1 MSARASHA
9 PGPPERDPAGL
20 SPCGIQRLAMSR
32 DAQVGDT
39 YDGGIH
45 RYRQDGTTFAS
56 VSIRALDN
64 PEPSIQPL
72 RGIPGPPISSI
83 RRLSFAVNDG
93 EEQEGEDDDDQY
105 EHRRQL
111 VSEIAREATALTDED
126 VHIGHGHDEYHHH
139 IQSHTAKAT
148 STTHGKDSLVGSSR
162 RWPTKAVTDENIDG
176 CYVDFILCCNPAV
189 PNTCDTEELRKSF
202 RAPPKSDGVMFS
214 VFKLF
219 QLIKRFEEG
228 DIKTWIQ
235 LVTELG
241 VERKQDQSTQKV
253 QQYAVRLKRW
263 MHAMHVDA
271 FFEYCLNRQHVYYT
285 DIPSSL
291 PGIDD
296 ELRDGV
302 PLEEDL
308 ALRALI
314 PEYRPKRGRR
324 KLERTSIDS
333 SQLID
338 GNAEKRPKQS
348 LLPATL
354 PSILSPDG
362 SNLLH
367 YEDGHHSLSRG
378 DSSPRL
384 WPEIRVSDPPPLFP
398 SMYTNPFDSLHSLLP
413 GAQQFRWRA
422 AQNPYDPASK
432 NSGSDGSAPARA
444 RSGPV
449 QQFLSVKRAR
459 RSHGPAVS
467 SAWPSSG
474 SSRGGRSRG
483 RPTGN
488 RGGLEAGY
496 STFEA
501 SPRSLEVQLDDHDI
515 AVSLGPEL
523 ALPPIAI
530 EDQLPFPADAHQTI
544 LPPIIHPLEDPA
556 YDNNV
561 EIAPLLERGET
572 FHSFATNPYHGLQKT
587 EDIKAEFATRLNLLG
602 TSGDNVINL
611 NLASAL
617 AFSLVEKAIEEGCG
631 RADGETTLR
640 ALSTLLGLDGL
651 VMHDLVIK
659 KRSTSSY
666 DEDAAPDV
674 HQLQKEMT
682 LFERY
687 RGDDSEEQSIH
698 DLINA
703 AETIS
708 SPQTMEVQMEREVG
722 TGRTGA
728 DEEYELSWKIK
739 LGPIEA
745 SVAVSITPAWDPD
758 RAHNA
763 QEEQRLRDEVDMLL
777 SDMETGNPSPSS
789 FPGSA
794 SDLLLNDDLDLPPEG
809 PVDWRSKYFEA
820 REKLRKA
827 EEDLEKL
834 KSDLIARVMS

>member
-1 MSARASHA
+1 
-9 PGPPERDPAGL
+9 
-20 SPCGIQRLAMSR
+20 MSR
-32 DAQVGDT
+32 DAQAGDT

-64 PEPSIQPL
+64 PEPSIQSL

-93 EEQEGEDDDDQY
+93 EEQENDDDDDDDQY
-105 EHRRQL
+105 ERRRQL
-111 VSEIAREATALTDED
+111 VSEIAREATGLADED
-126 VHIGHGHDEYHHH
+126 VHIHGHDHDHH
-139 IQSHTAKAT
+139 IQSYTTKTT
-148 STTHGKDSLVGSSR
+148 STTQGRDNLVGGSR

-189 PNTCDTEELRKSF
+189 PDNCDTEELCKSF

-271 FFEYCLNRQHVYYT
+271 FFEYCLNRSHVYYT
-285 DIPSSL
+285 DIPSAL
-291 PGIDD
+291 PGLDN

-324 KLERTSIDS
+324 KLERSSIDS
-333 SQLID
+333 GHLID

-354 PSILSPDG
+354 PNILSPDG

-367 YEDGHHSLSRG
+367 YDDGHTSLARG
-378 DSSPRL
+378 DGSPRL

-398 SMYTNPFDSLHSLLP
+398 SVYTNPFDSLHSLLP
-413 GAQQFRWRA
+413 GGQQFRWRS
-422 AQNPYDPASK
+422 AQNSSDPIGKHSE
-432 NSGSDGSAPARA
+432 GEGSASAKIHLGPA
-444 RSGPV
+444 P
-449 QQFLSVKRAR
+449 QFLSVKRAR

-483 RPTGN
+483 RPTMH
-488 RGGLEAGY
+488 RGASETGY
-496 STFEA
+496 STFTA

-515 AVSLGPEL
+515 AVSLGQDL
-523 ALPPIAI
+523 VLPPVAI
-530 EDQLPFPADAHQTI
+530 EDQPPFPSEVHQTI

-556 YDNNV
+556 YDNDV
-561 EIAPLLERGET
+561 EIAPLLERDDLRDA
-572 FHSFATNPYHGLQKT
+572 FHHFPINPYHGVQKA

-602 TSGDNVINL
+602 TSGDHVISL

-617 AFSLVEKAIEEGCG
+617 AFSTVERAIEAGCG
-631 RADGETTLR
+631 RADGDTTLR
-640 ALSTLLGLDGL
+640 SLSTLLGLDGL

-659 KRSTSSY
+659 KCPGLS
-666 DEDAAPDV
+666 DEGPTPDV

-708 SPQTMEVQMEREVG
+708 SPHTLEAPIEHEVDQAGKTTV
-722 TGRTGA
+722 
-728 DEEYELSWKIK
+728 DEKYELSWKIK

-745 SVAVSITPAWDPD
+745 SVSATVTPAWDPD
-758 RAHNA
+758 HTHTS
-763 QEEQRLRDEVDMLL
+763 QEELRLRDEVDMLL

-794 SDLLLNDDLDLPPEG
+794 SDLLLNDDLDFPPEG
-809 PVDWRSKYFEA
+809 PVDWRAKYFET

>member
-1 MSARASHA
+1 
-9 PGPPERDPAGL
+9 
-20 SPCGIQRLAMSR
+20 MSR
-32 DAQVGDT
+32 DAQASDT

-45 RYRQDGTTFAS
+45 RYRHDGTTFAP

-64 PEPSIQPL
+64 PEPSIEPL

-93 EEQEGEDDDDQY
+93 EEQEVDDDDQY

-111 VSEIAREATALTDED
+111 VTEIAREATGLVDED
-126 VHIGHGHDEYHHH
+126 VHVDLHDHNHDHDHYD
-139 IQSHTAKAT
+139 HTDIPNDTTKASAT
-148 STTHGKDSLVGSSR
+148 CTTHGNDNLARCPR
-162 RWPTKAVTDENIDG
+162 RWPTRTVTDDSIDD

-189 PNTCDTEELRKSF
+189 PDNCDTEELRRSF

-214 VFKLF
+214 VFRLF
-219 QLIKRFEEG
+219 QLIRRFEDG

-263 MHAMHVDA
+263 MHAMHIDA
-271 FFEYCLNRQHVYYT
+271 FFEYCLNRLHVYYT
-285 DIPSSL
+285 DIPLTL
-291 PGIDD
+291 PGLDN

-314 PEYRPKRGRR
+314 PEYRPRRGRR
-324 KLERTSIDS
+324 KLERTLTDPSPS
-333 SQLID
+333 LD
-338 GNAEKRPKQS
+338 GNVEKRPKQS

-354 PSILSPDG
+354 PNILSPDG
-362 SNLLH
+362 SSLLH
-367 YEDGHHSLSRG
+367 YDDGHPSTSRA

-398 SMYTNPFDSLHSLLP
+398 SVYSNPLDSLHSFLP
-413 GAQQFRWRA
+413 SGQQFRWRA
-422 AQNPYDPASK
+422 AQYPSDLGSK
-432 NSGSDGSAPARA
+432 ISDGAGSAPSKIRP
-444 RSGPV
+444 GPV

-474 SSRGGRSRG
+474 SSKGGRSRG
-483 RPTGN
+483 RPTLN
-488 RGGLEAGY
+488 RDGSETGY
-496 STFEA
+496 STFAA
-501 SPRSLEVQLDDHDI
+501 SPMSLEVRLDDHDI
-515 AVSLGPEL
+515 AVSLEPEL
-523 ALPPIAI
+523 ALPPVAI
-530 EDQLPFPADAHQTI
+530 EDQLSFPHDAHQTI

-561 EIAPLLERGET
+561 EIAPLLERQDT
-572 FHSFATNPYHGLQKT
+572 FHSFSVNPYHNLQKT

-602 TSGDNVINL
+602 TSGDHVINP

-617 AFSLVEKAIEEGCG
+617 AFSIVEKAIEAGCG

-651 VMHDLVIK
+651 VVQDLVLK
-659 KRSTSSY
+659 KHINRSSN
-666 DEDAAPDV
+666 DDVAPDV

-687 RGDDSEEQSIH
+687 RGDDNEEQSIH

-703 AETIS
+703 VETIA
-708 SPQTMEVQMEREVG
+708 SPETMDALVEGETEHAERAE
-722 TGRTGA
+722 A
-728 DEEYELSWKIK
+728 AEEYDLSWKVK
-739 LGPIEA
+739 LGSIEA
-745 SVAVSITPAWDPD
+745 SVTVSATPAWDPD
-758 RAHNA
+758 HAHTA
-763 QEEQRLRDEVDMLL
+763 QDEQRLRDEVDMLL

-794 SDLLLNDDLDLPPEG
+794 SDLLLNDDLDPPPEG
-809 PVDWRSKYFEA
+809 GLVDWRSKYFETK
-820 REKLRKA
+820 EKLRKA
-827 EEDLEKL
+827 EENLEKL